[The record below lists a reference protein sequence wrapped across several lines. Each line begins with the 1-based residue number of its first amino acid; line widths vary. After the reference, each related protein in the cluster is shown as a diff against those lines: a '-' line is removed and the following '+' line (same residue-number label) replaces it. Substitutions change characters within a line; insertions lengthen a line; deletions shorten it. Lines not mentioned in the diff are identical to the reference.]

1 MAPGGAGS
9 GPVADEVLAFVL
21 DSTNAAVGGG
31 SASALAGAMAAGLA
45 GMVARLSTGRGLE
58 LGDEEYL
65 ALADETDMLGRA
77 LQSGAREDADAY
89 GAIRAACDRSRE
101 SDEAIAARQAA
112 IEEALVAA
120 ALVPLENARRSLR
133 IRELSARL
141 DGRSNAAA
149 GSDLAAAVLL
159 SDAAIRGCLL
169 NVDVNIVM
177 LPDSPAVTNL
187 RRDAAAVRS
196 SHERVHAPAKEPR

>member
-1 MAPGGAGS
+1 MAE
-9 GPVADEVLAFVL
+9 EVLAAVL
-21 DSTNAAVGGG
+21 DSTNATVGGG

-45 GMVARLSTGRGLE
+45 GMVARLSTRRGLE

-65 ALADETDMLGRA
+65 AVAEESDALGRA
-77 LQSGAREDADAY
+77 LRSGAREDADAY
-89 GAIRAACDRSRE
+89 GAIGAAYGRSRE
-101 SDEAIAARQAA
+101 SDEAIAAREAA
-112 IEEALVAA
+112 IEEALEAA

-133 IRELSARL
+133 VRELCARL

-159 SDAAIRGCLL
+159 SDAAVRGCLL
-169 NVDVNIVM
+169 NVDVNVVM
-177 LPDSPAVTNL
+177 LPDSPAVASL
-187 RRDAAAVRS
+187 RRDAAAVRT